1 MIRRPPSITLSETPL
16 PSTTLFRSA
25 FAGQSFRKRSEGS
38 LGPIG
43 GARLEGEAEE
53 RDLSPPPP
61 LNHLEGPVDVAVV
74 AREDGGH
81 HWQLQVRR
89 FRQLGDGAQLLR
101 QAGAAEGEAR
111 PQVGRRKDEVEL
123 LAERSEER
131 RVGQECVSTLRY
143 RWVANHKKTT
153 DKQRLRT
160 ANT

>member
-53 RDLSPPPP
+53 RDLAPPPP

-81 HWQLQVRR
+81 HWQLQVLR

-111 PQVGRRKDEVEL
+111 PQVGRRNVEVAI
-123 LAERSEER
+123 LAEEAH
-131 RVGQECVSTLRY
+131 G
-143 RWVANHKKTT
+143 VASIDELGRAHV
-153 DKQRLRT
+153 
-160 ANT
+160 